1 MGYKLPPNQLRHLLV
16 GIGNRRAAKLV
27 NELQRGDQ
35 WVVFH
40 GSAKDA
46 KLNGAVIGEI
56 DAGVALGT
64 GSFRAVRN
72 FLGAVLPP
80 VASRPLLQL
89 PLGAARKPQNSFQWF
104 STK

>member
-1 MGYKLPPNQLRHLLV
+1 MGYKLRPNQLRHLLV

-35 WVVFH
+35 WVVFQ

-56 DAGVALGT
+56 NAGVAPGT

-72 FLGAVLPP
+72 LLGTVLPP
-80 VASRPLLQL
+80 LASRPFLQL
-89 PLGAARKPQNSFQWF
+89 PLGAAGKPR
-104 STK
+104 